1 MNFCSIAQFPI
12 YFNSTNTE
20 SINSIAETNNGN
32 FITLIS
38 NEDGLSDELMIHVY
52 NSSGNVLGMYNY
64 PTSDEVYELY
74 GNLYE
79 VNRFYFVIGYIW
91 YDAGDVQVYMLKL
104 DSAFNKVGEYIIGD
118 TDKQEY
124 VYGTIIDSDSN
135 IVVCGWEYLSG
146 SPFIKKID
154 LNGNILEEKI
164 YDVFAIFAFTSIIE
178 NKELNEYLVA
188 NHPWEVYYISKD
200 SLTID
205 SVKQVL
211 DTANLNITV
220 RYIYPF
226 DSSYDFILTTQEL
239 EEVEEDEYL
248 RRVHIQR
255 LNENCEIGWDV
266 KFSDTSDIVIVGNA
280 FEASGDSLIWAAI
293 TPVREISAIFF
304 EATNHTISVYK
315 IDATTGDTIKRVH
328 LGGDANYVAVSVEVT
343 GDGSVLIGASKYD
356 WTKEDFQLDGIIW
369 KIDAEGNFVTQ
380 IEAPEIVNN
389 FTVFPNPVTD
399 YVQILSPLIS
409 KADVHI
415 FNVAGQLISTFEIIP
430 GSNSVNLKYLEPGF
444 YVMNIV
450 NKNGGVQQSAR
461 FIKM

>member
-1 MNFCSIAQFPI
+1 
-12 YFNSTNTE
+12 
-20 SINSIAETNNGN
+20 
-32 FITLIS
+32 
-38 NEDGLSDELMIHVY
+38 V
-52 NSSGNVLGMYNY
+52 
-64 PTSDEVYELY
+64 
-74 GNLYE
+74 
-79 VNRFYFVIGYIW
+79 
-91 YDAGDVQVYMLKL
+91 
-104 DSAFNKVGEYIIGD
+104 
-118 TDKQEY
+118 
-124 VYGTIIDSDSN
+124 
-135 IVVCGWEYLSG
+135 SG

-315 IDATTGDTIKRVH
+315 IDAFTGDTLKRVL

-369 KIDAEGNFVTQ
+369 KIDAEGNIVTQ

-450 NKNGGVQQSAR
+450 SKNGGVQQSAR